1 MKFISIVPTKFMS
14 DALKTSDTTLVLAHL
29 IEEGNDYQKACL
41 NFQKMGGK
49 LIMDNSFYELRKNML
64 IADLAK
70 KANLINAD
78 IIVLPD
84 LPLRDNLTFLV
95 EDVIQKLKGYGVKS
109 KFMMCTFAD
118 NTTFK
123 EDLKQ
128 FRMLNNIK
136 ELDIIAIPYVFREDD
151 EYRRPDFLD
160 LIEKEIGIN
169 EIKHPIHLFGCNSIE
184 NLKKEKRKW
193 IQSIDGSMG
202 WKVGFYKMKIPLS
215 VEMEPRRPKH
225 YFNIQN
231 VDAEQTNAINY
242 NLNYLKELCE
252 K

>member
-1 MKFISIVPTKFMS
+1 MKFWSIVPTKFMK
-14 DALKTSDTTLVLAHL
+14 DALLTSDTTLVLSHL

-41 NFQKMGGK
+41 DFQKVGGK
-49 LIMDNSFYELRKNML
+49 LVMDNSFYELRKNMS
-64 IADLAK
+64 IIDLAK
-70 KANLINAD
+70 KALLINAD
-78 IIVLPD
+78 IVVLPD
-84 LPLRDNLTFLV
+84 LPLRDNLKFLV
-95 EDVIQKLKGYGVKS
+95 EDTITKLKEYGVKS

-128 FRMLNNIK
+128 FHIMNNIK
-136 ELDIIAIPYVFREDD
+136 ELDIIAIPYVFREEA

-160 LIEKEIGIN
+160 LIEKEIGVG
-169 EIKHPIHLFGCNSIE
+169 EIKHPVHMFGCNSLE

-193 IQSIDGSMG
+193 IQSIDGSMPF
-202 WKVGFYKMKIPLS
+202 KVGFYKMKLPIS

-225 YFNIQN
+225 YFDIQN
-231 VDAEQTNAINY
+231 VDEEQRKIIND
-242 NLNYLKELCE
+242 NLKYLKELCE